1 MIFKRKYQHYRIDL
15 IQRNIEIQLET
26 TYEHYDAQCMAKE
39 LKKINDKI
47 GEHGIEKSENI
58 VRLFNMHGYKADDPK
73 EIIKI
78 FEKQEKIEIVRFRIL
93 GKANKTQVNLI
104 MNLIFIEY
112 PNEILNC
119 ISNYI
124 NNHPT
129 PKLDSD
135 KLMSDLKKSIDELQK
150 QKKKENEYLPI
161 DDLNLIKTESDFDI
175 EFDFENDPFL
185 DPNLDFDFTFEKDSF
200 LDSDT
205 NSNST

>member
-47 GEHGIEKSENI
+47 GEYGIEKSENI

-93 GKANKTQVNLI
+93 GKANKTQINLI
-104 MNLIFIEY
+104 MNLILIEY

-135 KLMSDLKKSIDELQK
+135 KLMSDLKKSIEELQK
-150 QKKKENEYLPI
+150 QKKKKNEYLPI
-161 DDLNLIKTESDFDI
+161 DGLHLINIKFDFEY

-185 DPNLDFDFTFEKDSF
+185 DPNFDFDFTFEKDSF
-200 LDSDT
+200 FDSDT

>member
-47 GEHGIEKSENI
+47 GEYGIEKSENI
-58 VRLFNMHGYKADDPK
+58 IRLFNMHGYKADDPK

-112 PNEILNC
+112 PNEILNW

-161 DDLNLIKTESDFDI
+161 DDLNLIKTESDFDN
-175 EFDFENDPFL
+175 EFDFENYPFL